1 MPGLRRTAALPGAAR
16 GSTGV
21 PRTPGR
27 EGPAVGEML
36 LRAYREALRGS
47 SYGRLDDGLALLGGW
62 GFDPAAVTRPVPPER
77 TTS

>member
-1 MPGLRRTAALPGAAR
+1 
-16 GSTGV
+16 
-21 PRTPGR
+21 
-27 EGPAVGEML
+27 ML